1 MNKSPSG
8 GKGGILFVGEILYL
22 KKFRPLNITTQHKE
36 GRSNFSGLRQLY
48 HSYIDLVLLVDGSG
62 GRLTRRRDWTSH
74 LLTNAALFFGL
85 VLVVVVIPNV
95 GASRENCLRLGSR
108 DLHVSFISVLYFL

>member
-1 MNKSPSG
+1 MNLEEG
-8 GKGGILFVGEILYL
+8 GDM
-22 KKFRPLNITTQHKE
+22 RHHP
-36 GRSNFSGLRQLY
+36 
-48 HSYIDLVLLVDGSG
+48 VDGG

-85 VLVVVVIPNV
+85 VLVVIPNV